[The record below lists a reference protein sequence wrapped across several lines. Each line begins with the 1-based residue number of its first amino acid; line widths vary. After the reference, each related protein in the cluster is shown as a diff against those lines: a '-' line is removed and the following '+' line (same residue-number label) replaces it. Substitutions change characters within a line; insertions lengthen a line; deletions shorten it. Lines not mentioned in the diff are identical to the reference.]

1 MSSKKAEIDWQMVGE
16 YLNAQCSG
24 VEIAEMIGIHENTLY
39 NRCKDDLGLEF
50 VAFSQQKKSEGRQ
63 SLKKR
68 QYALAMSGDKTML
81 VWLGKQY
88 LGQKDR
94 TEVQNNISIEPTV
107 TQVEI
112 IHSNERSQIEGL
124 QEPQLPS

>member
-1 MSSKKAEIDWQMVGE
+1 MSSKKAEIDWNEVGE
-16 YLNAQCSG
+16 YLKAQCSG

-88 LGQKDR
+88 LDQKDR
-94 TEVQNNISIEPTV
+94 SEVNSNIKVEQEVTEI
-107 TQVEI
+107 EI
-112 IHSNERSQIEGL
+112 IHTNEDKRIE
-124 QEPQLPS
+124 EPKLPD